1 MHSKISSMHMRTL
14 CKTLLFW
21 IKIKVE
27 KADDEANIKRNEI
40 GMITR
45 KLHMMEIIECADK
58 NDYSALSE
66 ASAGGNVET
75 IKFLIEK
82 GLW

>member
-1 MHSKISSMHMRTL
+1 MRTL

-21 IKIKVE
+21 IKINNLIKIKVE